1 MNAVA
6 KTFDSHTAKT
16 TSGLSTRP
24 KTLETSPSDDS
35 KYVRNITNATA
46 HITNVYART
55 FEVLLMAIAK
65 HIGQRAAFSAVN
77 STSRSSQWDAA
88 QRLRGLDG
96 EDGERD
102 FGDLDIL

>member
-1 MNAVA
+1 M
-6 KTFDSHTAKT
+6 
-16 TSGLSTRP
+16 
-24 KTLETSPSDDS
+24 
-35 KYVRNITNATA
+35 
-46 HITNVYART
+46 TNVYART

-88 QRLRGLDG
+88 QRRRGLDG